1 MSNILYAGKL
11 VIKNNTG
18 IPSNMVIT
26 NTEQTIT
33 GPKTFN
39 NLTILNNELNIDD
52 NTADRQKLVLKGKNA
67 TLEVLGADYVSRL
80 RIYYTRRYTVWIC
93 IRNNSMGS
101 ALWYKK
107 IRRYKGKLIRRYYE
121 ENFINH
127 ISINFG

>member
-18 IPSNMVIT
+18 IPSNMVTI

-39 NLTILNNELNIDD
+39 NLTILNNELNIGD
-52 NTADRQKLVLKGKNA
+52 NTADRQKLILKGKNA

-80 RIYYTRRYTVWIC
+80 RIYYTRRYTV
-93 IRNNSMGS
+93 
-101 ALWYKK
+101 
-107 IRRYKGKLIRRYYE
+107 
-121 ENFINH
+121 
-127 ISINFG
+127 